1 MLERKKMAKGGK
13 NQLAKDYEGII
24 QTLNDRVAALEARVE
39 LIESLSQVRAQTI
52 KVLQDHIGKLDGEI
66 NKLDE
71 RVLDQEQYQRR
82 TSLRIHGVPV
92 SKGKETNED
101 VVKIVENTHVLKVP
115 FDRNK
120 IFLAHRIG
128 KKRTVNNATTQTV
141 IVKYKDWDTRCA
153 LYRARPK
160 RKKPL
165 KGCIYT
171 VQPAPTSPN

>member
-82 TSLRIHGVPV
+82 TSLRR
-92 SKGKETNED
+92 SCFKG
-101 VVKIVENTHVLKVP
+101 
-115 FDRNK
+115 
-120 IFLAHRIG
+120 
-128 KKRTVNNATTQTV
+128 
-141 IVKYKDWDTRCA
+141 
-153 LYRARPK
+153 
-160 RKKPL
+160 
-165 KGCIYT
+165 
-171 VQPAPTSPN
+171 